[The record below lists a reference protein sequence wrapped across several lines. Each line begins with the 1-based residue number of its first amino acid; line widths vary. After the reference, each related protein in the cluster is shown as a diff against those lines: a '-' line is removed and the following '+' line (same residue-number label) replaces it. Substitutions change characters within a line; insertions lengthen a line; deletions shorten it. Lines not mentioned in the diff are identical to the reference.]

1 MKISIYDTELNRI
14 AIIDNHFVSVY
25 WLEGFNSKGI
35 FTLELQN
42 QDEYKQII
50 KNDYYVGRSDR
61 KTLMVINHVEIVKN
75 KIIASGM
82 TADRDFQDV
91 AMIGTVNSYQ
101 YIDKR
106 IKELYNN
113 SDKIDS
119 VEFAET
125 DIGVKASMQISNDD
139 FQNVALTLAQKN
151 NIGFRAI
158 KGDGVVEGEFYLP
171 KPNSSIFA
179 EKYGNLILDRLIM
192 SVDKYKNY
200 AVVLGE
206 GEDENRRRV
215 DVDLSD
221 GQERKRQ
228 IVADEEVAR
237 CAFANIA
244 IYEVRTTLDHS
255 LVNKLLIWLVLADIA
270 EVVEELVPE
279 TAINQVTRSVLSTT
293 YIKVDLT
300 PVVVGLFA
308 YKCIIVVVVHIAEVI
323 CRRSC
328 KTWHSAELEWED

>member
-1 MKISIYDTELNRI
+1 MKISIYDTKLNRI

-25 WLEGFNSKGI
+25 WLEGFNSKGV

-82 TADRDFQDV
+82 TADRVFQDV

-113 SDKIDS
+113 SDKIDR

-151 NIGFRAI
+151 NIGFRAV

-171 KPNSSIFA
+171 KPNGSIFA

-206 GEDENRRRV
+206 GEGENRRRV

-228 IVADEEVAR
+228 FVVDARDLFRGENETDEEYDQRLFDRGV
-237 CAFANIA
+237 
-244 IYEVRTTLDHS
+244 S
-255 LVNKLLIWLVLADIA
+255 KLISYPKGLSVGIQVPS
-270 EVVEELVPE
+270 EEFGVSYDLGDKV
-279 TAINQVTRSVLSTT
+279 TAILDD
-293 YIKVDLT
+293 Y
-300 PVVVGLFA
+300 GL
-308 YKCIIVVVVHIAEVI
+308 KIQTHIARFSQKEQYNTITTIVEVGDI
-323 CRRSC
+323 IFLRSP
-328 KTWHSAELEWED
+328 K

>member
-1 MKISIYDTELNRI
+1 MKISIYDTKLNRI
-14 AIIDNHFVSVY
+14 AIIGNHFVSVY

-82 TADRDFQDV
+82 TADRVFQDV

-113 SDKIDS
+113 SEKIDG

-151 NIGFRAI
+151 NIGFRAV

-171 KPNSSIFA
+171 KLNGSIFA

-192 SVDKYKNY
+192 SVDNYKNY

-228 IVADEEVAR
+228 IVVDARDLFRNEIETDEEYDQRLFDRGVK
-237 CAFANIA
+237 
-244 IYEVRTTLDHS
+244 
-255 LVNKLLIWLVLADIA
+255 KLISYPKGLSVGIQVPS
-270 EVVEELVPE
+270 EEFGVSYDLGDKV
-279 TAINQVTRSVLSTT
+279 TAILDD
-293 YIKVDLT
+293 Y
-300 PVVVGLFA
+300 GL
-308 YKCIIVVVVHIAEVI
+308 KIQTHIARFSQKEQYNTITTIVEVGEI
-323 CRRSC
+323 IFLGSL
-328 KTWHSAELEWED
+328 K